1 MKLDRLILV
10 NWGAL
15 CSDEYPMGNMTLLT
29 GPTGSGKST
38 LIDALQ
44 TVMTAVHQNIFNY
57 NPGQDETSQG
67 ARNGKTKRTLW
78 SYIVGA
84 EDNLFARPDGA
95 HGYVAAVFK
104 PSEGEAVKEFTAI
117 VGASAHI
124 GGSGTRRVAEG
135 ERLVL
140 LIVDEAVLTLNDLA
154 SSDLEGNMKVV
165 EVEKVEHHL
174 KATYPKVTNF
184 RDTKGEYL
192 CQLYGRFRGQRS
204 VSREEAEAAAKA
216 WSQSIA
222 HKPIG
227 SVDDLVKTQILDFDQ
242 GALAQRIANIGDLMR
257 QVHNLR
263 LESERLRASVAL
275 LEGIGGAIMSA
286 TGAYERAVQYQLVAA
301 KRSLRDDEQ
310 AIEAARCA
318 RTRLETRIT
327 AEKEVKTR
335 AESERD
341 GLHDGLVKIEATLSG
356 IPAAHHKATL
366 EAQLEKAQ
374 EELKAALRELVT
386 ALTQV
391 EALQETSRA
400 LIGMEFPPHFRT
412 VSASARAVAAQL
424 NVCGTLP
431 LAQWKGLL
439 QALLA
444 ESSLEETIRVA
455 GLVRELSQLAGRFDT
470 LHAVLAGATDS
481 FAAAVSEQRGALREE
496 LTKAGA
502 VEKEAAAR
510 KRNLAEGGADY
521 PRHIHVALESFRS
534 ELPAARA
541 QVLCDLI
548 EPLDEAW
555 QPAIEGYMGMARFN
569 IVVPAEWESRAI
581 EFVRSRH
588 LRTSVIQGSLCA
600 KHARPERV
608 PTDSIIHEM
617 KTSHPVARDYLIEQF
632 GQVVKVFDVETLRF
646 TGRGLMQDGKA
657 SGGRT
662 MFTAGA
668 DSLVF
673 GQAQREK
680 AREAAQRAYNE
691 ALREL
696 TVVKESAR
704 QLDGL
709 LAMVGKL
716 ELPSFSAAS
725 RATESIDVIDRSWD
739 DLRRL
744 DLTEVEKLE
753 DEKTVLKLKI
763 KAQNGAINAAS
774 ERLGSL
780 CKDLSEQEKL
790 ITQKKSNLTDKTDRV
805 AAELACLRNTCEVND
820 ALSLV
825 ELEALADVLVEQMSA
840 EQARQDANVHLM
852 KALQALGDVR
862 GDVATYNQAA
872 RTGEHLEFGYSTDH
886 HDDDFA
892 PTYGVLVR
900 MMARVRAQLS
910 AQRDNGLYRNGEE
923 LHKAEDSFNDVFTRQ
938 FCYEIRNAVD
948 AGVRTLRVLNHELER
963 LKFGTDRFHIDWSTW
978 VPEFKDYY
986 DFFSAAYELSEAQE
1000 TGSLFAESE
1009 AGLSPENCV
1018 VRDRLVSLLLSNDQE
1033 RALRELQRIADY
1045 RNYRRYEIWKES
1057 DSGSRV
1063 ALSEWGTGSGGQL
1076 ETPAYIVR
1084 AAVVTNRLKHFEKG
1098 SNLKMLVNDESFA
1111 KMDERRAHDVMRFI
1125 RDSLGM
1131 QLVCAMPTK
1140 HAGALKS
1147 EFTKEW
1153 CFTRTEAGGRGEVDF
1168 ISEADERDLNP
1179 DQLRVRWE
1187 AWRLEKREQARL
1199 LFEAQEPQ
1207 AAT

>member
-38 LIDALQ
+38 MLDALQ

-104 PSEGEAVKEFTAI
+104 PSEGETVKEFTAI

-140 LIVDEAVLTLNDLA
+140 LIVDEAALTLKDLT

-174 KATYPKVTNF
+174 KAKYPKVTNF

-204 VSREEAEAAAKA
+204 VSREEAETAAKA

-227 SVDDLVKTQILDFDQ
+227 SVDDLVKTQILDFDK

-263 LESERLRASVAL
+263 LESERLRTSVAR
-275 LEGIGGAIMSA
+275 LEGIGGSILCA

-301 KRSLRDDEQ
+301 KRSLRDDEH
-310 AIEAARCA
+310 AIAAAR
-318 RTRLETRIT
+318 RTHVELESSID
-327 AEKEVKTR
+327 AEKLVKTR
-335 AESERD
+335 AERERE
-341 GLHDGLVKIEATLSG
+341 GLHDGLVRIEAQLSG
-356 IPAAHHKATL
+356 IPAAQHKAAL
-366 EAQLEKAQ
+366 ETQLDKAQ
-374 EELKAALRELVT
+374 DELKAALCELVT
-386 ALTQV
+386 ALTQA
-391 EALQETSRA
+391 EALQDTARA

-412 VSASARAVAAQL
+412 LSASARAVAAQL
-424 NVCGTLP
+424 TACGTLP
-431 LAQWKGLL
+431 LAQWRGLL
-439 QALLA
+439 QALLT
-444 ESSLEETIRVA
+444 ESSPKETIRVA
-455 GLVRELSQLAGRFDT
+455 GLMRELMQVGGRFDA
-470 LHAVLAGATDS
+470 LHAVLSGATDS
-481 FAAAVSEQRGALREE
+481 FVAAVSEQRGALRQEVQ
-496 LTKAGA
+496 KA
-502 VEKEAAAR
+502 EAAEKDAASR
-510 KRNLAEGGADY
+510 KKTLAEGGADY
-521 PRHIHVALESFRS
+521 PRHIHVALEAFRS
-534 ELPAARA
+534 ELPTARA

-569 IVVPAEWESRAI
+569 IVVTGEWESRAI

-588 LRTSVIQGSLCA
+588 LRTSIVQGSLCA

-608 PTDSIIHEM
+608 PADSIIHEL

-632 GQVVKVFDVETLRF
+632 GPVVKVLDVETLRF

-668 DSLVF
+668 ESLVF

-680 AREAAQRAYNE
+680 AREAAQRAYDE
-691 ALREL
+691 ALCEL
-696 TVVKESAR
+696 NAVKESAR

-716 ELPSFSAAS
+716 ALPSFGVTS
-725 RATESIDVIDRSWD
+725 RATESIDVIDRTWD
-739 DLRRL
+739 DLRLL

-753 DEKTVLKLKI
+753 GEQKVLKLKL
-763 KAQNGAINAAS
+763 KAQNAAIVAAS
-774 ERLGSL
+774 ERLGGL
-780 CKDLSEQEKL
+780 DKELREQERL
-790 ITQKKSNLTDKTDRV
+790 IALKVSNLTDKTDRV
-805 AAELACLRNTCEVND
+805 AAELARLRSTCEVND
-820 ALSLV
+820 ALSMV
-825 ELEALADVLVEQMSA
+825 EMETQADVLVERMSA
-840 EQARQDANVHLM
+840 EQARQDANTHLL
-852 KALQALGDVR
+852 KAVQALGDVR

-872 RTGEHLEFGYSTDH
+872 RTDEHLEFGYGADNRE
-886 HDDDFA
+886 DDFA
-892 PTYGVLVR
+892 PTYGALVR
-900 MMARVRAQLS
+900 MMARVRTQLS
-910 AQRDNGLYRNGEE
+910 AQRDNGMYKNSEE
-923 LHKAEDSFNDVFTRQ
+923 LHKAEGSFNDVFTRQ

-948 AGVRTLRVLNHELER
+948 GGVRTLRALNHELER

-978 VPEFKDYY
+978 VPEFKEYY

-1000 TGSLFAESE
+1000 TGSLFAEHE
-1009 AGLSPENCV
+1009 TRLSPENRV
-1018 VRDRLVSLLLSNDQE
+1018 VRDSLVSLLLSNDQE

-1098 SNLKMLVNDESFA
+1098 PNLKMLVNDESFA
-1111 KMDERRAHDVMRFI
+1111 KMDERRAQDVMRFI
-1125 RDSLGM
+1125 RDNLGM

-1153 CFTRTEAGGRGEVDF
+1153 CFTRTEAEGNGEVDF

-1179 DQLRVRWE
+1179 DQLRVHWD
-1187 AWRLEKREQARL
+1187 AWRQEKREQAKL
-1199 LFEAQEPQ
+1199 FFEAQEPQ
-1207 AAT
+1207 VAT